1 MVRMF
6 QTFLFQTQTVGTVIE
21 FGNINFLSKLIYVI
35 YVMKIHVIDNIAIVL
50 ILGTITAV

>member
-1 MVRMF
+1 MF